1 MFARVVVVQDRI
13 GAFNFAAVLLEPL
26 WARSTHKIAFGLVTL
41 CRLEHCVLLRAIPPD
56 AQAALRLIVNALN
69 PAERN

>member
-1 MFARVVVVQDRI
+1 MFANVVVMQDRI

-41 CRLEHCVLLRAIPPD
+41 CRLEHCVLLRAVPQMPR
-56 AQAALRLIVNALN
+56 LRFD
-69 PAERN
+69 